1 MSEAVVVMTDKP
13 NNKNF
18 NEINSSDQLHDKLE
32 KLKAYAQ
39 ALKGKEIQLIEKEK
53 ALKQK
58 ELQLK
63 LYRKNILL
71 AIKEQLKD
79 RSYEESVKIL
89 EKYRDILQF
98 VAGDIREDLD
108 EIMS

>member
-1 MSEAVVVMTDKP
+1 MSEQVYS
-13 NNKNF
+13 
-18 NEINSSDQLHDKLE
+18 EISSQEQLQDKLN
-32 KLKAYAQ
+32 KLKAYGQ
-39 ALKGKEIQLIEKEK
+39 ALKGKELQLIEKEK
-53 ALKQK
+53 LLRQK

-71 AIKEQLKD
+71 AIKEQLQD

-98 VAGDIREDLD
+98 IADDVREDLD